1 MPNIVINTIFIAII
15 AIIAILV
22 VIIAIS
28 ITVITVT
35 VATIAVIFFMMSL
48 EVIATSGDL
57 KEYLWTLERNLDAD
71 HQFKSLEESYRE

>member
-1 MPNIVINTIFIAII
+1 MPNIVIATIVIAVIVVIIAVII
-15 AIIAILV
+15 AII
-22 VIIAIS
+22 
-28 ITVITVT
+28 ITVIDAI
-35 VATIAVIFFMMSL
+35 VAILAMINLMSL